1 MMREAISRL
10 SEREQ
15 TILHLV
21 HVEELQGA
29 EIGAR
34 LGVSESRVSQILAS
48 RPPEA
53 PPAGPQL
60 RRRRLALPHHRFS
73 LLAAPSGE
81 PRRVQG

>member
-1 MMREAISRL
+1 MRDAIARL

-34 LGVSESRVSQILAS
+34 LGVSESRVSQILAGA
-48 RPPEA
+48 R
-53 PPAGPQL
+53 QKL
-60 RRRRLALPHHRFS
+60 RQQVHS
-73 LLAAPSGE
+73 YDVAA
-81 PRRVQG
+81 